1 MSRSVTALYQSR
13 AEAEAVAARLTTMG
27 VDPSNIRI
35 VGERPEQAQPGVFD
49 HLAKL
54 IMPET
59 APTSFRVNAEVEAE
73 QFDEAGRVL
82 SAGAPGGRFAPPRE
96 ITEQTFIFRETA
108 ERLVV
113 EKELTVREELVMRR
127 SAQEHVELIRDSV
140 RRTEVEV
147 ERFGADGQTITQ
159 H

>member
-1 MSRSVTALYQSR
+1 MSRSVTAVYKSR
-13 AEAEAVAARLTTMG
+13 AEAEAVAARLTSMG
-27 VDPSNIRI
+27 VDPSSIGI
-35 VGERPEQAQPGVFD
+35 AGERPGQAQPGVFD

-59 APTSFRVNAEVEAE
+59 APTSFRVSAEVEDD
-73 QFDEAGRVL
+73 QFDEAGRIL

-113 EKELTVREELVMRR
+113 DKELAVHEELVMRR
-127 SAQEHVELIRDSV
+127 TADEHVEVVRDSV
-140 RRTEVEV
+140 RRTEFEI